1 MKTRTH
7 RVTHLAPGESG
18 IIAQVSLDEGADSRL
33 GEDGVRRLVELG
45 FVPGE
50 HLRVIRRG
58 FPSGDPIAVRV
69 GNSTFALRRTEAAA
83 IKVTRNDES

>member
-1 MKTRTH
+1 MKNRTF
-7 RVTHLAPGESG
+7 RVTHMAPGESG
-18 IIAQVSLDEGADSRL
+18 IIAKVSLDEGADARL
-33 GEDGVRRLVELG
+33 GADGLRRLTELG

-69 GNSTFALRRTEAAA
+69 GNSTFALRRTEASA
-83 IKVTRNDES
+83 IKVVRDPS

>member
-1 MKTRTH
+1 MKNRIF
-7 RVTHLAPGESG
+7 RVTHMAPGESG
-18 IIAQVSLDEGADSRL
+18 TITQVSLDEGADVRL

-45 FVPGE
+45 FIPGE

-69 GNSTFALRRTEAAA
+69 GNSTFALRRIEAAA
-83 IKVTRNDES
+83 IKVIRDDA